1 MQSFFRAVYID
12 NHTHLHGIIDKKDN
26 ILQVFAIDST
36 DLIGVDSISAII
48 EAGHQCTLG
57 LHPRNIHELDF
68 DEFRDIVESHADSL
82 LAIGE
87 CGLDTFVSI
96 DKQDQITAF
105 KMQAYLAEELE
116 KPLIIHCVRSYSEII
131 RLHREIQPKK
141 PWIIHGF
148 NRNRDIAE
156 SLLEQGIILSIGNE
170 LMKEDHPLSSFVSH
184 MKEIPFLL
192 ETDGKDIEIE
202 QIYQRCAILLG
213 LDIAQLKERIATHFK
228 QIYGTN

>member
-1 MQSFFRAVYID
+1 MYID
-12 NHTHLHGIIDKKDN
+12 NHTHPHGNIDKKDN
-26 ILQVFAIDST
+26 ILQVFAIDPT
-36 DLIGVDSISAII
+36 DRIGMDSISAIA
-48 EAGHQCTLG
+48 EAGHLFTLG
-57 LHPRNIHELDF
+57 LHPRNLHELEF
-68 DEFRDIVESHADSL
+68 AEFRGIIESYADSL

-96 DKQDQITAF
+96 DKQEQITAF

-131 RLHREIQPKK
+131 RLHSEIQPKK

-170 LMKEDHPLSSFVSH
+170 LMKEDHPLSSILSN

-202 QIYQRCAILLG
+202 QIYQRCAMLLG

>member
-1 MQSFFRAVYID
+1 MYID
-12 NHTHLHGIIDKKDN
+12 NHTHPHGNIDKKDH
-26 ILQVFAIDST
+26 ILQVFAIDPT
-36 DLIGVDSISAII
+36 DHNGMDSISAIV
-48 EAGHQCTLG
+48 EAGHQFTLG
-57 LHPRNIHELDF
+57 LHPRNLHELEF
-68 DEFRDIVESHADSL
+68 AEFRGIIESHADSL

-96 DKQDQITAF
+96 DKKEQITAF

-131 RLHREIQPKK
+131 RLHSEIQPKK

-148 NRNRDIAE
+148 NRNQDIAQ

-170 LMKEDHPLSSFVSH
+170 LMKEDHPLSSILSNLI
-184 MKEIPFLL
+184 EIPFLL
-192 ETDGKDIEIE
+192 ETDGKDIDIE